1 MHIML
6 PLSIKQLMVY
16 KKNIVCKVTSTES
29 VFSDM
34 NLK

>member
-16 KKNIVCKVTSTES
+16 KNIVCKVTGTGS

-34 NLK
+34 YLK